1 MLTRCVRAFITRSV
15 AYGPIA
21 TIMFDR
27 VELIK
32 PVFHRDLI
40 RLEGEVINMSRSSI
54 TIQVRL
60 VCVEGKSWATNS
72 HSQTI

>member
-1 MLTRCVRAFITRSV
+1 MCVSPVCSV

-54 TIQVRL
+54 TIQVR
-60 VCVEGKSWATNS
+60 KT
-72 HSQTI
+72 

>member
-1 MLTRCVRAFITRSV
+1 MYVFVAYRV

-32 PVFHRDLI
+32 PVYHRDLI
-40 RLEGEVINMSRSSI
+40 RLEGEVINMSRSAI
-54 TIQVRL
+54 TIQVRT
-60 VCVEGKSWATNS
+60 VCAYG
-72 HSQTI
+72 